1 MGEEFLYFCKI
12 GTLQYVVW
20 KTFAVVLSIFMV
32 IDFSFSPLR
41 VSFWVVLITSASQML
56 AIYCLVLFY
65 MATKRDLSPIS
76 PFLKFAC
83 IKAVIFFSFW
93 QQVFISLLVQLGV
106 LKSTQ
111 FLTASDYGSEIQ
123 DFIICFEM
131 VLFAVAHHFAFSY
144 ADFCRYALTM
154 SPSSRPTS
162 LSSGRALITTADP
175 RDLVNDIR
183 RFGSRIRDG
192 TVTSFR
198 KSSTV
203 TSGTSYT
210 NTEDEEASEYH

>member
-1 MGEEFLYFCKI
+1 MGEEFLFFCKV

-20 KTFAVVLSIFMV
+20 KTFTVILSFFMV
-32 IDFSFSPLR
+32 LDFSFSLFR
-41 VSFWVVLITSASQML
+41 ASFWIVLITSLSQML
-56 AIYCLVLFY
+56 AIYSLVLFY
-65 MATKRDLSPIS
+65 LATKEDLSPIK

-93 QQVFISLLVQLGV
+93 QHVLISLLVQLGV

-111 FLTASDYGSEIQ
+111 FLTASDYGAEIQ

-144 ADFCRYALTM
+144 ADFCTYALNM
-154 SPSSRPTS
+154 SPSSRPAS
-162 LSSGRALITTADP
+162 ISSGRALITTAVP

-183 RFGSRIRDG
+183 RISSRIREG

-203 TSGTSYT
+203 TSGTSYS
-210 NTEDEEASEYH
+210 NTEEEEGYEP